1 MNIQQKLP
9 PTMRYGTVALDLE
22 IYQMNSRQL
31 HRPSGEF
38 ACLTISDGETVWMVE
53 KAADVEKALHRV
65 NGCKWVFHNADF
77 DLRHL
82 RRWADVP
89 ERSMDK
95 FHDTFLVEKLLW
107 GGWYDSFGLRDLA
120 RRYLN
125 LYLSKESR
133 DLFPKSKEMTADMRT
148 YAGRDPL
155 VTWQIYQ
162 QQLPIL
168 EADKG
173 SSYVWNNIDGPA
185 LWAFID
191 FAGITLNVRKWK
203 RLTEK
208 WQAVQAEIAGKY
220 LSTNLNAPGQV
231 KQLLSRSK
239 INVAN
244 TLAETLLPYK
254 GHPVVDDISNYREAQ
269 ARADRYGDN
278 ILEMVEA
285 DGKIHPGFKT
295 TQAETGR
302 TACDGPNL
310 QNQPNE
316 FDYRDCYEAPSGE
329 RIGAFD
335 YAKQEPN
342 ITAQISQ
349 DPELLRCLRQ
359 GIDVHLNAVRVIY
372 NDETIQKK
380 GPDGRNTPEYHVG
393 KTLNLGLGY
402 GLSAHG
408 LAVRTGLPLAECERL
423 VGAYFDRYRGI
434 KRYID
439 AYRQIGA
446 RDGFVRSPAGR
457 IIWVNNYDYH
467 ARNNL
472 INGPIQAGG
481 ADMIKRAI
489 VLLHRHYDGR
499 YFPIV
504 GPIHD
509 EILAQAKLKDMPEL
523 KKAIGKAMTQA
534 YREICPDVNAKE
546 IYDGT
551 VGKSWAAKG

>member
-1 MNIQQKLP
+1 MEIVSGLP
-9 PTMRYGTVALDLE
+9 PTQRYGTVAIDVE
-22 IYQMNSRQL
+22 IYRMNPRQL

-38 ACLTISDGETVWMVE
+38 ACLSISDGETVWMIENAAQVE
-53 KAADVEKALHRV
+53 TALHRID
-65 NGCKWVFHNADF
+65 GCRWVFHNADF

-89 ERSMDK
+89 PRPMDR
-95 FHDTFLVEKLLW
+95 FWDTFLVEKLLW

-125 LYLSKESR
+125 LYLSKETR
-133 DLFPKSKEMTADMRT
+133 DLFPRANEMTPDMRT
-148 YAGRDPL
+148 YAARDPL

-168 EADKG
+168 VADAG

-191 FAGITLNVRKWK
+191 FAGISLNVRKWK
-203 RLTEK
+203 ALTEK
-208 WQAVQAEIAGKY
+208 WQNIAEEIAAKY
-220 LSTNLNAPGQV
+220 PATNLNAPAQV
-231 KQLLSRSK
+231 KELLARCK
-239 INVAN
+239 IRVAN
-244 TLAETLLPYK
+244 TLEDTLTPYK
-254 GHPVVDDISNYREAQ
+254 GHPVVDDLLAYREASK
-269 ARADRYGDN
+269 RASSYGDN
-278 ILEMVEA
+278 ILDMVEA
-285 DGKIHPGFKT
+285 DGKIYPGFKT

-316 FDYRDCYEAPSGE
+316 FDYRDCYEAPPGE
-329 RIGAFD
+329 RVCAFD

-408 LAVRTGLPLAECERL
+408 LSARTGLPLEQCEKL
-423 VGAYFDRYRGI
+423 VAAYFNRYRGI

-439 AYRQIGA
+439 TYRAMGA

-457 IIWVNNYDYH
+457 LIWVNNYDYH

-489 VLLHRHYDGR
+489 VLLHSRYKGR
-499 YFPIV
+499 CFPLV

-509 EILAQAKLKDMPEL
+509 ELLAQEKVKDIPAL
-523 KKAIGKAMTQA
+523 KKNMAWAMTSA
-534 YREICPDVNAKE
+534 YHEICPDVHAKQ
-546 IYDGT
+546 IYDQAIGR
-551 VGKSWAAKG
+551 SWAAKG

>member
-1 MNIQQKLP
+1 M
-9 PTMRYGTVALDLE
+9 ALDLE
-22 IYQMNSRQL
+22 IYQMNARQL

-53 KAADVEKALHRV
+53 KASQVEKALHRV
-65 NGCKWVFHNADF
+65 NGCRWVFHNADF

-89 ERSMDK
+89 VRPMDK
-95 FHDTFLVEKLLW
+95 FWDTFLVEKVLW

-120 RRYLN
+120 RRYLSI
-125 LYLSKESR
+125 YLSKESR
-133 DLFPKSKEMTADMRT
+133 DEFPKAKEMTADMRT
-148 YAGRDPL
+148 YAARDPF

-162 QQLPIL
+162 KQKPLL
-168 EADKG
+168 EDDPG
-173 SSYVWNNIDGPA
+173 SMHIWDHIDGPA

-191 FAGITLNVRKWK
+191 FAGITLNTRKWK
-203 RLTEK
+203 ALTDK
-208 WQAVQAEIAGKY
+208 WQSVVGEIAGKY
-220 LSTNLNAPGQV
+220 SSTNLNAPAQV
-231 KQLLSRSK
+231 KELLKRSR
-239 INVAN
+239 INVPN
-244 TLAETLLPYK
+244 TLAETLAPYK
-254 GHPVVDDISNYREAQ
+254 GHPVVDDISDYREAQ

-295 TQAETGR
+295 TKAETGR

-316 FDYRDCYEAPSGE
+316 FEYRDCYEAPVGE

-342 ITAQISQ
+342 ITAQISK

-380 GPDGRNTPEYHVG
+380 GPDGRNTLEYHVG

-402 GLSAHG
+402 GLSAAG
-408 LAVRTGLPLAECERL
+408 LAARTGLELDVCEKL
-423 VGAYFDRYRGI
+423 VAAYFNKYRGV
-434 KRYID
+434 KNYID
-439 AYRQIGA
+439 AYREIGK
-446 RDGFVRSPAGR
+446 RDGYVRSPAGR
-457 IIWVNNYDYH
+457 RIWANVYDYH
-467 ARNNL
+467 AKNNF

-481 ADMIKRAI
+481 ADMIKRA
-489 VLLHRHYDGR
+489 VGLLYTRYQGR

-509 EILAQAKLKDMPEL
+509 ELLAQVKVADVPEL
-523 KKAIGKAMTQA
+523 KRNIAWAMTTA
-534 YREICPDVNAKE
+534 YREMCPDVNAKE
-546 IYDGT
+546 IFDGHL
-551 VGKSWAAKG
+551 GRSWAAKG